1 MKVLSLFDGISCARL
16 ALERAGIKVEKYY
29 ASEIDKY
36 AIAVAQKNYPDTI
49 QVGDVNNLNYLELL
63 DVDIVMGGSPCFPAG
78 TLVFTDDG
86 FLPIENIR
94 VGMKV
99 LTHTGAFKPV
109 LRIGSK
115 TTYELQQLSGG
126 GCANLSCT
134 PNHPFYVRDMKRRG
148 HISKRTFG
156 EPYWLAAE
164 NIQKQ
169 MVSSIVPRL
178 TGEPYKD
185 KPFWYFIGRYV
196 GDGWYEK
203 TKRKWR
209 KDSYSYKVIICDSHD
224 KFDELNAL
232 FKEMGCHYGYTKER
246 TVYKFRICQKWLVDF
261 VEQYVGNGAP
271 NKRVPSILFQQPAEH
286 KVAFLRGLLDSDG
299 YVRNGVYKITST
311 SKELV
316 YGVKF
321 LVMEL
326 FGVLPQVHYTHR
338 PEQTV
343 IEGRVVNQH
352 HTWEVKWYDSH
363 KKQEK
368 YAYKD
373 GIFWSYLRRN
383 HHWNKCV
390 RVYNLEVAD
399 DNSYTADTMIV
410 HNCQDLSIAKQNREG
425 LRGERSK
432 LFWKYVEALEVIKP
446 KWFLLENVASMKNE
460 DRDAI
465 TETLRKLY
473 PETECIMINSALVS
487 AQQRK
492 RYYWTNW
499 HNTQPADKG
508 IVLRD
513 ILENA
518 QPIKADKSRAVLS
531 SAGRTTERE
540 YFKKNQGTM
549 VAEPLELVPFVEDK
563 LPEIKKK
570 FGELPQMF
578 NPYNKSK
585 ITDKAPTQTAQS
597 GGQTNS
603 STVLMFEPV
612 KIDNYFRKYG
622 TKGKI
627 MSEDTEKTKCLTA
640 SAGCGGGNT
649 PLVAE
654 PIKPNRVGG
663 FYNQVTRWGIYDEDG
678 TSPTLTASMG
688 MGGGFVPFVPERIGQ
703 KEGLGK
709 GQANRIYSVR
719 GKSVCLNANGGGSGA
734 KTGLYKVDLPDGDYI
749 IRKLTPVEC
758 ERLQTLPDGW
768 TDNISNSQRY
778 KAIGNGWTVDV
789 IAHLLKGIK

>member
-1 MKVLSLFDGISCARL
+1 MKVLSLFDGISCGRL
-16 ALERAGIKVEKYY
+16 ALERAGIPVEKYY

-36 AIAVAQKNYPDTI
+36 AIQVAQKNYPDTI

-86 FLPIENIR
+86 FLPIEKIR

-148 HISKRTFG
+148 HFGKRTFG

-185 KPFWYFIGRYV
+185 KTFWYFIGRYV
-196 GDGWYEK
+196 GDGWYQK

-232 FKEMGCHYGYTKER
+232 FKEMGCRYGYTKER

-271 NKRVPSILFQQPAEH
+271 NKRVPSILFQQPPEH

-299 YVRNGVYKITST
+299 CVRNGAYKITST

-352 HTWEVKWYDSH
+352 PTWEIKWYDGH

-368 YAYKD
+368 YAYKN

-425 LRGERSK
+425 LRGARSG
-432 LFWKYVEALEVIKP
+432 LFWKFVEALEVIHP
-446 KWFLLENVASMKNE
+446 KYFLLENVASMRNE

-465 TETLRKLY
+465 TETLRKIY

-499 HNTQPADKG
+499 HVEQPKDKG

-513 ILENA
+513 ILESGF
-518 QPIKADKSRAVLS
+518 ADKEKSYCITQRYN
-531 SAGRTTERE
+531 G
-540 YFKKNQGTM
+540 Q
-549 VAEPLELVPFVEDK
+549 
-563 LPEIKKK
+563 
-570 FGELPQMF
+570 FGSDD
-578 NPYNKSK
+578 Y
-585 ITDKAPTQTAQS
+585 
-597 GGQTNS
+597 
-603 STVLMFEPV
+603 
-612 KIDNYFRKYG
+612 
-622 TKGKI
+622 
-627 MSEDTEKTKCLTA
+627 TEKRYF
-640 SAGCGGGNT
+640 N
-649 PLVAE
+649 
-654 PIKPNRVGG
+654 
-663 FYNQVTRWGIYDEDG
+663 
-678 TSPTLTASMG
+678 MG
-688 MGGGFVPFVPERIGQ
+688 MGGVAFEPVGCRIVGRRTDENGVRHDDWDIPAQQRVEINENPQKANCISTVAKDSMVIEPAVLRYERTEDGKKLRKDYESHKIHHAFNEHRILRPRPDSKSNTLSTVLKDNMLAEPIRIG
-703 KEGLGK
+703 ELNGLSKAQG
-709 GQANRIYSVR
+709 NRIYSVR
-719 GKSVCLNANGGGSGA
+719 GKSVCLNANGSGGGA

-758 ERLQTLPDGW
+758 ARLQTMPDNWCNG
-768 TDNISNSQRY
+768 ISQTQQY
-778 KAIGNGWTVDV
+778 KCYGNGWTVDV
-789 IAHLLKGIK
+789 IAHILKALKEKMDETDTETKL